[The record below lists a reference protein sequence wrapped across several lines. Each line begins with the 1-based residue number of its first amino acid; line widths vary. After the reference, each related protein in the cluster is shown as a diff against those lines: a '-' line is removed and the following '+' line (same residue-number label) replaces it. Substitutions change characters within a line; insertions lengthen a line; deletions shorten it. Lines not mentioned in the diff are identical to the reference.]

1 LPALARATVDTRGKD
16 VFELQYGSRMGG
28 SGKANEAADLPSP
41 LPPPSSIPRHAA
53 MSFVLDVFG
62 LIKNEG
68 PRVSERGK
76 RGAVLQIQCARI
88 SHF

>member
-1 LPALARATVDTRGKD
+1 
-16 VFELQYGSRMGG
+16 MGG
-28 SGKANEAADLPSP
+28 SGKANEAADYDRDSFHSLPSP